1 MPLNPSQEKAVTGSG
16 FQLVL
21 AGPGSGKTKVII
33 EKILHLLDRGISP
46 TNILALTFSEKA
58 AAEMSER
65 IEALRPHQ
73 DIGIHT
79 FHSFCLDMLREN
91 MLTSGISIANGIISR
106 TNVLVWGLRNI
117 DSFGFEY
124 IRIGNNSSEIITAI
138 IDGISAF
145 RDELITPAMLDEY
158 LKRKQQTDVTDE
170 ERDYQ
175 NKLADLL
182 KVYKAYEQY
191 KQDEHLIDFDD
202 MIFLA
207 VSLLQTNPGIR
218 SLYQNRFPYILVDE
232 FQDTNFAQLEL
243 VKLLAGDH
251 LCVVGDDDQTI
262 YRFRGAYLTNI
273 RDFREWAKEHAEV
286 LLDENYRNPPAVL
299 QLAFQLMQR
308 APNRQQKELIS
319 KKQAGERVVVAAC
332 GNEEG
337 EGEFVATEIER
348 LVGTLLPARGGE
360 PSRPLRYR
368 DCAILSRSRKDG
380 AKFQAALKRHNIPC
394 IYQADVDFL
403 RLPVIRDMIAYLQII
418 NNPLIAGI
426 ALNRIMKLCSIPETV
441 VQAINTGARRRA
453 GDGRSDPD
461 PGNDC
466 VYETMLDA
474 ETVLPGHAT
483 RISEIIGMLR
493 QFIEEKERQTL
504 PALVHTV
511 MMQASGLYRSA
522 LRDEVAMT
530 RQYLARFLEIT
541 QEYDQITR
549 DATIGGFIEYLQY
562 FSGFSV
568 EIEEQ
573 EETDCVRILTIHKS
587 KGKEFPVVFVADL
600 AQRKFPL
607 TYREKQFVVPPDLAK
622 GLRAGEEEKA
632 LFIQEERR
640 LLYVAMTRAEERLY
654 LTYAKWYGKNK
665 RETKPSAFLEELSF
679 RENPLITLV
688 EPAAWNM
695 DLPFP
700 EETPAGEA
708 RTRLQEQAI
717 RAIAEMRLSTALQ
730 DLVTLERVRG
740 YSEEGRE
747 EFDRD
752 AFVSAASTETPIT
765 EIIGRPP
772 EQAVI
777 PGTMAF
783 SYSKLQQYNECPLQF
798 RFRHILKIAEP
809 PGPAPAAA
817 KGTGIHAV
825 IENLDPDRPADEQI
839 EELLEEHW
847 TPDQFESKTQAE
859 QNKASAR
866 DLLRTY
872 IEWQKENANTI
883 IAPEKR
889 FGFTFAG
896 REIHGFIDRIE
907 QTPDGGYVVID
918 FKSGKTPSNMTKK
931 NIPENIQLNLY
942 AMAIRELYGELP
954 ERASLFYLADNR
966 IIDYLPTEESIRAF
980 TEHLEEMLDNIQS
993 GEFPARPDY
1002 QRCQWC
1008 PYGDLCE
1015 REEENERGM

>member
-21 AGPGSGKTKVII
+21 AGPGSGKTKVIV
-33 EKILHLLDRGISP
+33 EKILHLLDQGISP
-46 TNILALTFSEKA
+46 NNILALTFSEKA

-73 DIGIHT
+73 DIEIHT
-79 FHSFCLDMLREN
+79 FHSFCLDILREN
-91 MLTSGISIANGIISR
+91 MLTSGISIANGIVSR

-124 IRIGNNSSEIITAI
+124 IQIGNNSSDIIKAI

-145 RDELITPAMLDEY
+145 RDELITPAMLEEY
-158 LKRKQQTDVTDE
+158 LERKQKAEIPDE
-170 ERDYQ
+170 ERDYL

-182 KVYKAYEQY
+182 KVYRAYEQY
-191 KQDEHLIDFDD
+191 KQDECLIDFDD

-207 VSLLQTNPGIR
+207 VSLLQKNPGIR
-218 SLYQNRFPYILVDE
+218 SLYQRRFPYILVDE

-243 VKLLAGDH
+243 IKLLAGDH

-273 RDFREWAKEHAEV
+273 RDFREWAREHAEV

-299 QLAFQLMQR
+299 QLAFQLMQG

-319 KKQAGERVVVAAC
+319 IKRAGEPVVVAAC

-337 EGEFVATEIER
+337 EGEYVATEIER
-348 LVGTLLPARGGE
+348 LVGKPLIARDGE
-360 PSRPLRYR
+360 PVRPLQYR
-368 DCAILSRSRKDG
+368 DCAILCRSRKDG

-403 RLPVIRDMIAYLQII
+403 QLPVIRDMIAYLRII
-418 NNPLIAGI
+418 NNPLTAGI

-441 VQAINTGARRRA
+441 VQTINAGAERRSRS
-453 GDGRSDPD
+453 GDRRSDPD
-461 PGNDC
+461 PGNDF

-474 ETVLPGHAT
+474 HSVTPGYAPE
-483 RISEIIGMLR
+483 ISEIIGMLR

-504 PALVHTV
+504 PVLVHKV

-522 LRDEVAMT
+522 LNDDAAMT
-530 RQYLARFLEIT
+530 RQYLAKFLEIT

-549 DATIGGFIEYLQY
+549 DVTIGGFLEYLQF
-562 FSGFSV
+562 FSDFSV
-568 EIEEQ
+568 DIEER
-573 EETDCVRILTIHKS
+573 EETDAVRILTIHKS
-587 KGKEFPVVFVADL
+587 KGKEFPVVFVVDL

-607 TYREKQFVVPPDLAK
+607 NYREKQFVVPPDLAR
-622 GLRAGEEEKA
+622 GLRAGEDEKA

-640 LLYVAMTRAEERLY
+640 LLFVAMTRAEERLY

-665 RETKPSAFLEELSF
+665 RETKPSPFLEELGF
-679 RENPLITLV
+679 RENPLITLI
-688 EPAAWNM
+688 EPVAWNM

-708 RTRLQEQAI
+708 RTRLQERAI
-717 RAIAEMRLSTALQ
+717 RAIAEMRLATALK

-752 AFVSAASTETPIT
+752 AFVAAASTETPIT
-765 EIIGRPP
+765 EIIGSPP

-777 PGTMAF
+777 PETMSF
-783 SYSKLQQYNECPLQF
+783 SYSKLQQYRDCPLQF
-798 RFRHILKIAEP
+798 RFRHILKITDP

-817 KGTGIHAV
+817 KGIGIHAV
-825 IENLDPDRPADEQI
+825 IENLDLNRPADEQI
-839 EELLEEHW
+839 EELLDQHW

-872 IEWQKENANTI
+872 IAWQRANTNTI

-889 FGFTFAG
+889 FGFTFNG
-896 REIHGFIDRIE
+896 REIHGYIDRIE

-918 FKSGKTPSNMTKK
+918 FKSGKSPSNMTKK
-931 NIPENIQLNLY
+931 SVPENIQLNLY
-942 AMAIRELYGELP
+942 AMAIRELFGELP

-966 IIDYLPTEESIRAF
+966 IIDYLPTGESIRAF
-980 TEHLEEMLDNIQS
+980 SENLEEMLDSIQA

-1015 REEENERGM
+1015 REEET

>member
-21 AGPGSGKTKVII
+21 AGPGSGKTKVIV
-33 EKILHLLDRGISP
+33 EKILHLLDQGVSP
-46 TNILALTFSEKA
+46 QNILALTFSEKA

-79 FHSFCLDMLREN
+79 FHSFCLEMLREN

-117 DSFGFEY
+117 DTFGFEY
-124 IRIGNNSSEIITAI
+124 IRIGNNSSDIITAI

-145 RDELITPAMLDEY
+145 RDELITPEMLDVY
-158 LKRKQQTDVTDE
+158 LKGKQQTEMTDE
-170 ERDYQ
+170 ERDYL
-175 NKLADLL
+175 NKLTDLL
-182 KVYKAYEQY
+182 KVYRAYEQY

-202 MIFLA
+202 MIFGA
-207 VSLLQTNPGIR
+207 VSLLRNNPGIQ
-218 SLYQNRFPYILVDE
+218 SLYKNRFPYILVDE

-243 VKLLAGDH
+243 IKLLAGDH

-319 KKQAGERVVVAAC
+319 KKPAGEPVVAAAC

-337 EGEFVATEIER
+337 EAEYVAAEIGR
-348 LVGTLLPARGGE
+348 LVGTPLPPRGGE
-360 PSRPLRYR
+360 PARPLRYR
-368 DCAILSRSRKDG
+368 DCAILCRSRKDG

-403 RLPVIRDMIAYLQII
+403 RLPVIRDMLAYLQII

-441 VQAINTGARRRA
+441 VQAINTVAA
-453 GDGRSDPD
+453 GRSDP
-461 PGNDC
+461 GNDH
-466 VYETMLDA
+466 VFETMLDA
-474 ETVLPGHAT
+474 QAVVPEHAQKI
-483 RISEIIGMLR
+483 REIIGMLSH
-493 QFIEEKERQTL
+493 FIEEKERQAL
-504 PALVHTV
+504 PALIHFV

-522 LRDEVAMT
+522 LYDEAAMT

-549 DATIGGFIEYLQY
+549 DATIGGFLEYLQY
-562 FSGFSV
+562 FSDFSV
-568 EIEEQ
+568 EIEER
-573 EETDCVRILTIHKS
+573 EEADSVRILTIHKS
-587 KGKEFPVVFVADL
+587 KGKEFPVVFVVDL

-607 TYREKQFVVPPDLAK
+607 NYREKQFVVPSDLAK
-622 GLRAGEEEKA
+622 GLRAGEDEKA
-632 LFIQEERR
+632 LFTQEERR
-640 LLYVAMTRAEERLY
+640 LLFVAMTRAEERLY

-665 RETKPSAFLEELSF
+665 LETKPSPFLEELSF

-688 EPAAWNM
+688 EPPARNI
-695 DLPFP
+695 DLPLP

-717 RAIAEMRLSTALQ
+717 RAIAEMRLGTALQ
-730 DLVTLERVRG
+730 DLVTLERIRS

-747 EFDRD
+747 EFDRY
-752 AFVSAASTETPIT
+752 AFIQAASTEMPIT

-772 EQAVI
+772 EQAVV
-777 PGTMAF
+777 PETMAF
-783 SYSKLQQYNECPLQF
+783 SYSKLQQYKDCPLQF

-817 KGTGIHAV
+817 KGIGIHAV
-825 IENLDPDRPADEQI
+825 IENLDPEQPAEEQV
-839 EELLEEHW
+839 ELLLEKHW

-859 QNKASAR
+859 QNKASAL
-866 DLLRTY
+866 DLLMTY
-872 IEWQKENANTI
+872 LEWQKRNKNTI
-883 IAPEKR
+883 IAPEKW
-889 FGFTFAG
+889 FAFSFAG
-896 REIHGFIDRIE
+896 REIHGYIDRIE

-918 FKSGKTPSNMTKK
+918 FKSGKSPSGMTKK
-931 NIPENIQLNLY
+931 SVPENIQLNIY
-942 AMAIRELYGELP
+942 AMAIRELFGELP
-954 ERASLFYLADNR
+954 KRASLFYLADNR
-966 IIDYLPTEESIRAF
+966 IIDYHPTEESIRAF
-980 TEHLEEMLDNIQS
+980 SESLEEMLNLIQA
-993 GEFPARPDY
+993 GDFPAQPDY

-1008 PYGDLCE
+1008 AYGALCDMKGE
-1015 REEENERGM
+1015 G